1 MLKNYIITALRNI
14 KREKFFALMNI
25 TGLAL
30 GIGCA
35 LVIYKVISYE
45 LSFDTHH
52 KNYENVYRL
61 VRESITGSGI
71 DSDVSVPHPLG
82 KALRNDF
89 PEIAVAMTHYNRS
102 GQITVSES
110 GKEDRLFFEENGIAF
125 VEPAVFDV
133 FDFQFIKGNQ
143 ANCLSNP
150 NSVVIT
156 DVLAQKYFNLKENE
170 LNSAIGRS
178 ILLNGKLTATV
189 SAIISNPP
197 LNTDIPFKVFFKYED
212 QINSNYGKDGSHWFS
227 NSSST
232 NCYLLL
238 PERRSVS
245 NLTAQF
251 PAFIDKYLEDNA
263 SEKEKYIL
271 QPLSELH
278 SNEIYQNYGGNQV
291 THSMLFSLGIIG
303 LFLIITASINFINLT
318 TAQAIKRSKEI
329 GIRKTLGGTKNQL
342 IYQFLG
348 ENILIAFIAAFI
360 GLIISELLLV
370 HLEDIIGYRLSI
382 DMFSNPDTFFFLVV
396 LSTVVGLLSGLYPA
410 IMMSRMNPVMALKN
424 SINSTSKS
432 GILSLRHLLV
442 IVQFTISQI
451 LIIGT
456 LVVSMQIDYF
466 MNKDMGFKKDSIL
479 TSVLPVGDAGKL
491 ELYKNKLLELPQINS
506 VSFGLAS
513 PLGNSNSF
521 TDISHPSLNSDDE
534 YFASI
539 KLADEEY
546 LGLYELKLVAG
557 RNYTKIDSSTNIVVN
572 KKLTKLI
579 GFNNPEDAIGEK
591 LSSGW
596 GGVQFNI
603 IGVVDDF
610 HSNSLHEGIDYVVFT
625 KVSTD
630 FRQVGIKFNTNNAG
644 VADVERIVKHAEAS
658 FHSVFPDFVYDF
670 EFYDDFI
677 ADEYEAEQRTA
688 KLFQLFAIIAIFIG
702 CLGLYGL
709 VSYISNQKTKEI
721 GIRKVLGASL
731 FNILRIFSIEILV
744 LILIAFAIA
753 APVGYISMSY
763 WLNEFVY
770 SINLSP
776 QLFLIAFSVSLLI
789 ALLTIA
795 YKSISASLANPV
807 NSLKDE

>member
-25 TGLAL
+25 AGLAL

-35 LVIYKVISYE
+35 LVIYKIISYE

-52 KNYENVYRL
+52 KNYEHVYRL
-61 VRESITGSGI
+61 VCESITGSGVN
-71 DSDVSVPHPLG
+71 SDVAVPHPLG

-89 PEIAVAMTHYNRS
+89 SEIEVAMTHYSRN

-110 GKEDRLFFEENGIAF
+110 GKEDHLFFEENGIAF
-125 VEPAVFDV
+125 VEPSIFDV
-133 FDFQFIKGNQ
+133 FDFQFMEGEKI
-143 ANCLSNP
+143 NCLSNP

-156 DVLAQKYFNLKENE
+156 SDLAQKYFNLKEND
-170 LNSAIGRS
+170 LHSAIGRS
-178 ILLNGKLTATV
+178 IIYNGKLMATV
-189 SAIISNPP
+189 TAIISNPP

-212 QINSNYGKDGSHWFS
+212 QINTNYGKDGSEWY
-227 NSSST
+227 SSSSAT

-238 PERRSVS
+238 PEKHSVS

-263 SEKEKYIL
+263 SEKEKFLL
-271 QPLSELH
+271 QPLSEMH
-278 SNEIYQNYGGNQV
+278 SNDTYQNYGGNQV
-291 THSMLFSLGIIG
+291 TPNMLFSLGIIG

-348 ENILIAFIAAFI
+348 ENILIAFLSAFF

-382 DMFSNPDTFFFLVV
+382 DMFSNPDTLIFLVV
-396 LSTVVGLLSGLYPA
+396 LSIVVGLLSGLYPA

-424 SINSTSKS
+424 SINSTSKT
-432 GILSLRHLLV
+432 GMLSLRHLLV
-442 IVQFTISQI
+442 VTQFTISQI
-451 LIIGT
+451 LIMGT

-479 TSVLPVGDAGKL
+479 TSVLPDRDTNKL
-491 ELYKNKLLELPQINS
+491 ALYKQKLMELPEIS
-506 VSFGLAS
+506 KVSFGLAS
-513 PLGNSNSF
+513 PLGEHNSF
-521 TDISHPSLNSDDE
+521 TDISHASLSSDDE

-546 LGLYELKLVAG
+546 LDLYELKLIAG
-557 RNYTKIDSSTNIVVN
+557 RNYTKIDSSTNVVVN
-572 KKLTKLI
+572 RKITKLI
-579 GFNNPEDAIGEK
+579 GFDNPEEAIGEK
-591 LSSGW
+591 LSTGW
-596 GGVQFNI
+596 GGTQFKI

-625 KVSTD
+625 KVSTR
-630 FRQVGIKFNTNNAG
+630 FHEVSIKFNTSNAG
-644 VADVERIVKHAEAS
+644 VADIERIVKHAEAS
-658 FHSVFPDFVYDF
+658 YSSIFPGFVYDF

-677 ADEYEAEQRTA
+677 ADQYEEEQRTA

-709 VSYISNQKTKEI
+709 ISYIANQKTKEI

-753 APVGYISMSY
+753 APIGYFSMSY
-763 WLNEFVY
+763 WLGEFVY
-770 SINLSP
+770 RINLSP

-789 ALLTIA
+789 ALFTIA
-795 YKSISASLANPV
+795 YKSVSASLANPV